1 MSFNTFM
8 GRVGAAEAAPTLLLI
23 KDKGGHL
30 FGGVAGSPWRKAGTF
45 YGE

>member
-8 GRVGAAEAAPTLLLI
+8 GRLGPEAAPTLLLI

-30 FGGVAGSPWRKAGTF
+30 FGGVAGSPWRKTGTF
-45 YGE
+45 YGG